1 MTPWRDSMQ
10 DVSLVIADAEADD
23 GAGLRASLVPVQG
36 CRQFDGVDSFVG
48 PSIKCRSYARAHH
61 R

>member
-1 MTPWRDSMQ
+1 VTPWRDPMQ
-10 DVSLVIADAEADD
+10 DVSLVIADAEAAE
-23 GAGLRASLVPVQG
+23 GTGLRASLVHFQD

-48 PSIKCRSYARAHH
+48 PSIKCRGYARAHH